1 MGVIVI
7 WGPWI
12 LICLLHCWATS
23 QNPRTS
29 NDSNAL
35 KMNIIVILSL
45 TFATGASN
53 KATSLLT

>member
-1 MGVIVI
+1 MGVIVV

-12 LICLLHCWATS
+12 LICLLQCRATS

-29 NDSNAL
+29 NDSNVP

-45 TFATGASN
+45 TFASGASN